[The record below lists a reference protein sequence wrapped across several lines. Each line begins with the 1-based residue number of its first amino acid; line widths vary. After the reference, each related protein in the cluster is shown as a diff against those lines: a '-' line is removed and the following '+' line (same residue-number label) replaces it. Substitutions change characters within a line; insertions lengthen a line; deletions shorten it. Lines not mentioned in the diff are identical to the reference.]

1 MTTKR
6 NIRIKDIAEKAG
18 VSIGTVDRVLHKRG
32 EVAETT
38 RKVIMQIVEEL
49 DYHPNIL
56 ASTLASKK
64 NIMIATLMPKSATP
78 DSYWA
83 KPHRGITSAI
93 GKMTQY
99 GVRAQHFYFEM
110 EVEGS
115 FSAEALKLLEAN
127 PDAVLMAP
135 WAEVEA
141 LKFTQRLDERLI
153 PYLFIDSN
161 LEGAHPVSFVVQN
174 SLQSGYLAAKLID
187 YGVSTDSQLLLLHI
201 TKKGLISRHLSDRE
215 KGFMHYFEMRGVS
228 PSRILKLEIAG
239 NSGELEEK
247 LSAVGLALCD
257 IAAVFVTNSKVHL
270 AAESFN
276 SLCKTPKIIGYDLIP
291 QNIALLK
298 TGVIDFLISQKPE
311 AQGYMAANLLF
322 DFLIKKEQVPAENY
336 ISIDIIAAE
345 NLDYYSSF

>member
-1 MTTKR
+1 
-6 NIRIKDIAEKAG
+6 
-18 VSIGTVDRVLHKRG
+18 
-32 EVAETT
+32 
-38 RKVIMQIVEEL
+38 
-49 DYHPNIL
+49 
-56 ASTLASKK
+56 
-64 NIMIATLMPKSATP
+64 
-78 DSYWA
+78 
-83 KPHRGITSAI
+83 
-93 GKMTQY
+93 
-99 GVRAQHFYFEM
+99 
-110 EVEGS
+110 
-115 FSAEALKLLEAN
+115 
-127 PDAVLMAP
+127 
-135 WAEVEA
+135 
-141 LKFTQRLDERLI
+141 
-153 PYLFIDSN
+153 
-161 LEGAHPVSFVVQN
+161 
-174 SLQSGYLAAKLID
+174 
-187 YGVSTDSQLLLLHI
+187 
-201 TKKGLISRHLSDRE
+201 LSDRE

-270 AAESFN
+270 AAESFK